1 MPDPTVTAARRDA
14 LRRRV
19 RDAGLPALLVT
30 TLVNVRYLTGF
41 TGSNARVV
49 VTADGDADL
58 FVTDGRYREQ
68 ADAEVAGVPRA
79 VNPPSGWLRERL
91 GDRDTLGVESQHLA
105 WDDVRDLQRRLGD
118 VTVTPAPG
126 HVEALRQTKDD
137 AEIGALRRA
146 CRIGDQ
152 AFTALVGWARPGM
165 TERAVAVR
173 LERTMV
179 DLGAQGPSFDTIV
192 ASGPNSAVPHHR
204 PTERTLRSGDLLKVD
219 FGALVDGYHSDMTR
233 TVAVGEPDAR
243 LRRVHGVVREAQAA
257 GLAAAVR
264 GAAAAEVDRACRDVI
279 DAAGHREGFTHGTG
293 HGVGLEIHELPLLSP
308 RSVAT
313 LARRMAVTVEPGVYL
328 PGLGGVRIEDTVVVG
343 PAVAAGPESLTHSP
357 RDLLVL

>member
-1 MPDPTVTAARRDA
+1 MVRPTATASRRDA

-19 RDAGLPALLVT
+19 RGAGLPALLVT

-41 TGSNARVV
+41 TGSNARVL
-49 VTADGDADL
+49 VTADGEADL

-68 ADAEVAGVPRA
+68 ADAEVADMPRA
-79 VNPPSGWLRERL
+79 VNPPSGWLRECL
-91 GDRDTLGVESQHLA
+91 GERDALGVESQHLA
-105 WDDVRDLQRRLGD
+105 WDDVRDLRRHLGD
-118 VTVTPAPG
+118 VTVTPAPD

-137 AEIGALRRA
+137 TEVAALRRA
-146 CRIGDQ
+146 CRIADQ
-152 AFTALVGWARPGM
+152 AFTALVGWVRPGM

-192 ASGPNSAVPHHR
+192 AGGPHSAVPHHR
-204 PTERTLRSGDLLKVD
+204 PGGRQLRPGDLLKVD

-233 TVAVGEPDAR
+233 TVAIGEPDAR
-243 LRRVHGVVREAQAA
+243 LRRVHDVVRQAQAA
-257 GLAAAVR
+257 GLAVVVS
-264 GAAAAEVDRACRDVI
+264 GTGAAEVDRACREVI
-279 DAAGHREGFTHGTG
+279 DAAGHRDHFTHGTG
-293 HGVGLEIHELPLLSP
+293 HGVGLEIHEPPLLSP
-308 RSVAT
+308 RGVAK
-313 LARRMAVTVEPGVYL
+313 LAGRMAVTVEPGVYL

-343 PAVAAGPESLTHSP
+343 SGGAAGPEFLTHSP